1 VLNLEENYM
10 SRIEIFVTSLLVFV
24 AYTPIGF
31 LLAYLA
37 VLTQA

>member
-1 VLNLEENYM
+1 M
-10 SRIEIFVTSLLVFV
+10 SRKEIFLVSLIVFA

-37 VLTQA
+37 VRVLT